1 MSRTAKT
8 VCTHPREIRR
18 ITRLI
23 TELPSGGRVRIV
35 ERNGQVLTGTV
46 VERPAM
52 QVFEDGDGR
61 EGLNAVVRIE
71 DPAAPPW
78 DADLWLTDIR
88 RVESLDE
95 PGG

>member
-18 ITRLI
+18 ITCLI

-61 EGLNAVVRIE
+61 EGLNAVVRID